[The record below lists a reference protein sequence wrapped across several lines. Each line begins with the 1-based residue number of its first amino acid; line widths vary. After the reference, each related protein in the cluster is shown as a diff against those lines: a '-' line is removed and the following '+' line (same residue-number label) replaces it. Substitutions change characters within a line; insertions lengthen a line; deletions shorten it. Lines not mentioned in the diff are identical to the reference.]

1 MVYFIIHAHT
11 YGTDEPLL
19 QVVLLVVVP
28 LHDRNQ
34 VEIYHAFRKL
44 LLLLVARGGGVG
56 GWVKLVIYSSGM
68 STTSSTTMTGG

>member
-56 GWVKLVIYSSGM
+56 GCVKLVIYSSGM